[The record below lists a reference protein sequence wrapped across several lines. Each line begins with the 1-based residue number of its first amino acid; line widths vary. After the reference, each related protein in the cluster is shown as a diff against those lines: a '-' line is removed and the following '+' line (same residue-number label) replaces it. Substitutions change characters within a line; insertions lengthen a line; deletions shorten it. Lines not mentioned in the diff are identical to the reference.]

1 MGCSFYSGEN
11 VGKKYDGTSYPFCH
25 FVYFNV
31 QEVQIL
37 IEVLVFEQAFT
48 DHLRTENHDIASAMT
63 S

>member
-11 VGKKYDGTSYPFCH
+11 VGKKSDGTSYPFCN